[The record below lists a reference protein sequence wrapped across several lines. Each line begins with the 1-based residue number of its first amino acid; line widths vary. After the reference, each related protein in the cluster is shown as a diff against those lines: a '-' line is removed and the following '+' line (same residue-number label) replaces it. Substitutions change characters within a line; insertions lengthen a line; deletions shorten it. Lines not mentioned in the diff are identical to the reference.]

1 MDHRYIFYM
10 VVGYLA
16 GSMLFALEYPKIFKG
31 VDVRRLSEDGNPGT
45 YNAFVYGGIGCG
57 ILTLLSELAKGFM
70 PVFLCGRQLGM
81 DSLWFAGVMAAP
93 VAGHAFSIFH
103 RGKGGKAIA
112 VSFGV
117 LAGLFPVYRPFISL
131 VIFYLLFS
139 LVLPVRSHRKR
150 SLITFACVG
159 LSCFFT
165 AEPPAVLAGVLLLS
179 GIVVYK
185 HCICTEEESR
195 EENAAV

>member
-93 VAGHAFSIFH
+93 VAGHAFSIIFFFLWYCLSDLI
-103 RGKGGKAIA
+103 GKEA
-112 VSFGV
+112 
-117 LAGLFPVYRPFISL
+117 
-131 VIFYLLFS
+131 
-139 LVLPVRSHRKR
+139 
-150 SLITFACVG
+150 
-159 LSCFFT
+159 
-165 AEPPAVLAGVLLLS
+165 
-179 GIVVYK
+179 
-185 HCICTEEESR
+185 
-195 EENAAV
+195 

>member
-57 ILTLLSELAKGFM
+57 ILTLLSELAKGFL

-117 LAGLFPVYRPFISL
+117 LA
-131 VIFYLLFS
+131 
-139 LVLPVRSHRKR
+139 
-150 SLITFACVG
+150 FACVG

-165 AEPPAVLAGVLLLS
+165 AEPPAVLIGVLLLS
-179 GIVVYK
+179 GIVAYK

-195 EENAAV
+195 EEKAAV